1 MTDFIF
7 LIIPLIIGGIL
18 ARINS
23 KAIANNIA
31 SIKKWVE
38 AQINIFETK
47 TGFGYRLVLLPI
59 FQGFDKAFIQI
70 DNIKNPGLC
79 SGAFVAFLIYAI
91 FFATFLL
98 GVAVFFFIYT
108 VGLLA
113 ITGLVL
119 WILDKRNVFNKYP
132 KIDLKNIT
140 PVRST
145 EVIDLNKEEE
155 LETLGEKALS
165 ETLKTEQPKLDE
177 FGLPKKR

>member
-1 MTDFIF
+1 MGDLIF

-23 KAIANNIA
+23 IAVANNIA
-31 SIKKWVE
+31 SIKKWVR
-38 AQINIFETK
+38 AQPKIFETK

-59 FQGFDKAFIQI
+59 FQGFDKVFIQI
-70 DNIKNPGLC
+70 DNIKNPGLR
-79 SGAFVAFLIYAI
+79 SGAVVAFLIYAI

-108 VGLLA
+108 VGFLV

-132 KIDLKNIT
+132 NIDFKSIT
-140 PVRST
+140 PVPSK

-155 LETLGEKALS
+155 LEVLGEKALS
-165 ETLKTEQPKLDE
+165 ESLKSVQPELDE
-177 FGLPKKR
+177 FNLPKKR